1 VLFALLLWLV
11 LAASLCAF
19 KSRERRLRG
28 GMQQSSR
35 RPAMSSKPAIK
46 PTSTP
51 LRTWPMLSNVIATIR
66 KLKVRFWAKAKA
78 KAKANAGRQR
88 YLRYLYPTTPSHKTQ
103 HSTAATTLTFKMPPR
118 KSRLRKREATP
129 EPAEEEQPV
138 DTTSTT
144 VLNAEI
150 EQVVEQPQPEREL
163 EPELE
168 REDDAE
174 HDEDADA
181 QKKKKA
187 KASKTPLKAAKS
199 KAQPVAAAPVNDDD
213 DDAVEHADT
222 HVRDRELDAEFAEPL
237 RAAAVSS
244 AGQNAAPVR
253 PSTRLIIKEMVLE
266 NFKSYAGTQLIG
278 PFHKVRLPLST
289 FLTASFFDFF

>member
-1 VLFALLLWLV
+1 
-11 LAASLCAF
+11 
-19 KSRERRLRG
+19 
-28 GMQQSSR
+28 
-35 RPAMSSKPAIK
+35 
-46 PTSTP
+46 
-51 LRTWPMLSNVIATIR
+51 
-66 KLKVRFWAKAKA
+66 
-78 KAKANAGRQR
+78 
-88 YLRYLYPTTPSHKTQ
+88 
-103 HSTAATTLTFKMPPR
+103 MPPR

-199 KAQPVAAAPVNDDD
+199 KAQPVVNDDDDD

-244 AGQNAAPVR
+244 AVQNAAPVR

-289 FLTASFFDFF
+289 FLTASFLIFF